1 MGFERS
7 GVVGGAERV
16 EAEREGEVNPCERSG
31 GFYTGAPESG
41 ADVAWE
47 RYRRACGGC
56 DWRGFPSI
64 QLSIYQ
70 SDLSDIFPTPTPS
83 AFKHFLSKP
92 LHDSPSETDINTI
105 SKTKTQISRKGQVIT
120 GLDTRSAPCRR
131 QRIGSEAD
139 NPDGTAVDGWTASAD
154 WLHHQERRRHRT
166 MGIERSGDISGAERV
181 EVSPCE
187 RSGGFYTGA
196 PESGADVAWERYRRA
211 CGGCDWRGKVPYA
224 TERVQSTMELYEGVH
239 GTEGRDGESR
249 QLAWL
254 ATGVRP
260 RPWPTKLSL
269 PPGSVNW
276 YQRSLGGWSTGL
288 VHRMPPASHCTGHI
302 RIQRLYDAQ
311 MKSNAHPT

>member
-1 MGFERS
+1 MEDLGATTS
-7 GVVGGAERV
+7 G
-16 EAEREGEVNPCERSG
+16 
-31 GFYTGAPESG
+31 
-41 ADVAWE
+41 
-47 RYRRACGGC
+47 
-56 DWRGFPSI
+56 
-64 QLSIYQ
+64 
-70 SDLSDIFPTPTPS
+70 
-83 AFKHFLSKP
+83 
-92 LHDSPSETDINTI
+92 
-105 SKTKTQISRKGQVIT
+105 KGQVIT

-249 QLAWL
+249 QK
-254 ATGVRP
+254 VP
-260 RPWPTKLSL
+260 KHKK
-269 PPGSVNW
+269 
-276 YQRSLGGWSTGL
+276 Y
-288 VHRMPPASHCTGHI
+288 
-302 RIQRLYDAQ
+302 
-311 MKSNAHPT
+311 